1 MLDVLIWPWFERAK
15 ALTILY
21 KQRASL
27 DKERFP
33 RIVSKKIVHPVT
45 VFSNLSTQ
53 L

>member
-1 MLDVLIWPWFERAK
+1 MFVLGNNPGMLDILMWPWFERAK

-33 RIVSKKIVHPVT
+33 NLVSIRY
-45 VFSNLSTQ
+45 LI
-53 L
+53 